1 MTDASKACFAQT
13 LRAARIRAGLTQVAV
28 AANIGVTQATVSQW
42 EAGTV
47 EPTLANLR
55 RIAAVLALDL
65 VEAHVGRGED
75 HLRLALRVG
84 DHVRDRLRVRARLQ
98 VIARGRLP
106 VVLGGPTGTGK
117 TLMCET
123 LSRTLDVPFV
133 TAEAYARVA
142 LKMSQR

>member
-65 VEAHVGRGED
+65 
-75 HLRLALRVG
+75 G
-84 DHVRDRLRVRARLQ
+84 DIKA
-98 VIARGRLP
+98 
-106 VVLGGPTGTGK
+106 
-117 TLMCET
+117 
-123 LSRTLDVPFV
+123 
-133 TAEAYARVA
+133 
-142 LKMSQR
+142 